1 MQMEDEKTVIAVV
14 LAGDAEAFGTLV
26 RTHQAKIRLVC
37 LARLGLRDEAD
48 DAAQDVFVK
57 AYKALPAFKGDSS
70 FGTWMVRIADNHCLD
85 ILRTRTKHRTQSL
98 EALLEAKGDAFDGL
112 LSRMNAAEN
121 PPPYSPVDLE
131 LLGRLFAAL
140 SQDDREI
147 LTLREV
153 EELPY
158 EDIAKQLNCS
168 LDAVKG
174 RLKRAR
180 QTLISKCA
188 HFVDTLSK

>member
-1 MQMEDEKTVIAVV
+1 MEDEQAVIAAV

-26 RTHQAKIRLVC
+26 RAHQARVRLVC
-37 LARLGLRDEAD
+37 LARLGRRDEAD

-57 AYKALPAFKGDSS
+57 AFQALPNFKGDSS
-70 FGTWMVRIADNHCLD
+70 FGTWMVRITDNHCLD
-85 ILRTRTKHRTQSL
+85 ILRTRKRHRTESL
-98 EALLEAKGDAFDGL
+98 EAMLEAKGDAFDGL
-112 LSRMNAAEN
+112 LSRMNSAES
-121 PPPYSPVDLE
+121 PPPYSPDDLD
-131 LLGRLFAAL
+131 LLGRLYAAL
-140 SQDDREI
+140 PEDDREI

-158 EDIAKQLNCS
+158 EEIARRLSCS

-180 QTLISKCA
+180 QNLIDKCRP
-188 HFVDTLSK
+188 FC